1 MEAEQR
7 ADWGLPF
14 LLKYENIA
22 WFEDGIVRILDRR
35 VYPQRVEFVSC
46 RTHTEVAQ
54 AITDMGYNNPKVKK
68 MADVEKELDKFL

>member
-54 AITDMGYNNPKVKK
+54 AITDMVTQSCGPFTAAAAG
-68 MADVEKELDKFL
+68 MALAA